1 MTALDYA
8 AWFVLALLAVIII
21 GVVFFIGNLPGSVAR
36 KRNHPNVDAIVM
48 GSWATLIFG
57 VVLVI
62 TMLYLPGGIF
72 GLVQKLYRRLAG
84 GQRVSS

>member
-36 KRNHPNVDAIVM
+36 KRNHPYVDAIVM
-48 GSWATLIFG
+48 GSWATLVFG
-57 VVLVI
+57 VVLW
-62 TMLYLPGGIF
+62 P
-72 GLVQKLYRRLAG
+72 LVLMWAYSPNLIGKQAG
-84 GQRVSS
+84 AKKEGEA

>member
-1 MTALDYA
+1 MSGLDYA

-21 GVVFFIGNLPGSVAR
+21 GVVLFIGNLPGLVAR

-57 VVLVI
+57 VVLW
-62 TMLYLPGGIF
+62 P
-72 GLVQKLYRRLAG
+72 LVLMWAYSPNLFVRQGNPKQEREA
-84 GQRVSS
+84 